1 MDKSGERCKEKKK
14 YHICSKRVHQIWD
27 RNFVCTVGGGFF
39 LLLRFRCCN
48 REQWKWIEPWNR
60 LHVWTNFQLF
70 SLFYSYK
77 IYINTTNIVLRS
89 FFFHWI
95 WLQSRLSNGKH
106 SFVWGVFSFF
116 FQEEEEEEN
125 LDWIKIKIYSYYF
138 AYGKKA
144 STLHT
149 FARSI
154 HSNKNMERARVSVC
168 ASLILC
174 VLCKVSPDEIRRCAI
189 RFQKQQQQ

>member
-1 MDKSGERCKEKKK
+1 MYSR
-14 YHICSKRVHQIWD
+14 WWL
-27 RNFVCTVGGGFF
+27 FF
-39 LLLRFRCCN
+39 IITFSLLQQRAMKMN
-48 REQWKWIEPWNR
+48 RTNI
-60 LHVWTNFQLF
+60 HVWTNFQLF

-89 FFFHWI
+89 FFFTGYG
-95 WLQSRLSNGKH
+95 SNRDYQMENTVL
-106 SFVWGVFSFF
+106 FGVFLVFF
-116 FQEEEEEEN
+116 FQEEEEEN
-125 LDWIKIKIYSYYF
+125 LDWIKIKIYSHYF

-189 RFQKQQQQ
+189 RFQKQQQQQ